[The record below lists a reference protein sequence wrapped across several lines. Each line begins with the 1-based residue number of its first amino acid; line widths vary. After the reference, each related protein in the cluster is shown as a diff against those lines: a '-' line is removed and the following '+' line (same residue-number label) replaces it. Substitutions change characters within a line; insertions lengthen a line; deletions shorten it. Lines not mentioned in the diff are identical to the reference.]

1 MIVKSSQTDP
11 SFAALMLTHMFS
23 LKSELKTFHITIE
36 NYFRHLSDKNGIPG
50 YEEQEE
56 SAVDTA
62 PSRNISGGD

>member
-1 MIVKSSQTDP
+1 
-11 SFAALMLTHMFS
+11 MFS

-50 YEEQEE
+50 DEEQEE